1 MVSIAANTGKA
12 LAWVVIAA
20 LILGGTAACLNAEKP
35 GELEA
40 VQVKE
45 YDGERLSSVND
56 FHENSIR
63 GPQQV
68 NMEGYRLIIN
78 GLAVQPLSY
87 TYDEVINKYRSY
99 QKLVTLDCVEGWSV
113 KLLWEGLLVKDLLN
127 EAGVLPA
134 ASVVIFHAYDGY
146 TTSLPLKY
154 VLDNNILLAYK
165 MNGVTIPPARGYP
178 FQLVAEQK
186 WGYKWI
192 KWVTQIELSD
202 DVNYKG
208 YWEQA
213 GFSNDGSLDKPF
225 FDR

>member
-1 MVSIAANTGKA
+1 MISLAVNKSST
-12 LAWVVIAA
+12 LAWIVVAA
-20 LILGGTAACLNAEKP
+20 FILGGCAACLNAEKTT
-35 GELEA
+35 ELET

-45 YDGERLSSVND
+45 YNGERLSSVSD

-63 GPQQV
+63 GAQYIDPV
-68 NMEGYRLIIN
+68 TYRLKVT
-78 GLAVQPLSY
+78 GLAAQPLSY
-87 TYDEVINKYRSY
+87 AYDEVIGKYQGY
-99 QKLVTLDCVEGWSV
+99 KKLVALDCVEGWSV

-134 ASVVIFHAYDGY
+134 ASTIIFHSYDGY

-165 MNGVTIPPARGYP
+165 MNGVTIPPERGFP

-192 KWVTQIELSD
+192 KWVTEIELSD

-208 YWEQA
+208 YWEKA
-213 GFSNDGSLDKPF
+213 GYSNDAGLEKPF
-225 FDR
+225 LEK